1 MRERQVLQR
10 AQLARMDGSRWP
22 HGSQERRGPFPR
34 SSAAGRLKQA
44 RSGSE
49 HGEGRV
55 PEPES
60 APGCPAVNVG
70 RSTPASGAP
79 PSAARTSLPQSVLV
93 ASASPWPCV
102 HVLGIC
108 DLLGLRG
115 PLPTSAHKARVHG
128 QDVFASQVHPHLHP
142 LCRGETEAAGALRR
156 PRWGGAPGSP
166 WLPASPVPSPTAL
179 PSLLIRGRI

>member
-1 MRERQVLQR
+1 MLQR
-10 AQLARMDGSRWP
+10 AQLARMDGSRWR
-22 HGSQERRGPFPR
+22 HRSQERRGPFPR
-34 SSAAGRLKQA
+34 SSAAGLLEQA

-70 RSTPASGAP
+70 RSTPASAAP

-93 ASASPWPCV
+93 TSASPWPCV

-115 PLPTSAHKARVHG
+115 PLSTSAHKARVHG
-128 QDVFASQVHPHLHP
+128 QEGFASQAHPHLHP
-142 LCRGETEAAGALRR
+142 LGRGETEAAGALRR
-156 PRWGGAPGSP
+156 PRSRGASRQPLAPG
-166 WLPASPVPSPTAL
+166 SPVPSPTAL